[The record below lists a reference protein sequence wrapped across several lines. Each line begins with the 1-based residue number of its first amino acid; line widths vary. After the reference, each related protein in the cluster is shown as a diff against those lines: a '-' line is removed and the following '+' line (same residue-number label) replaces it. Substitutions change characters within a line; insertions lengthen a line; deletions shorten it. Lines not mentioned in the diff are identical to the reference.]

1 MNSRKTYWPVGLAG
15 VLLALSF
22 PAAAHHGQ
30 AGLFDDTRTIEL
42 EGTVKEWSFVNPHP
56 VLVLETTEA
65 SGETVQWDVYFGPA
79 AVSALRRRGFSA
91 ETFAAGETLVITG
104 HPATAA
110 GVHGID
116 VWGGDS
122 SVKRGDGSGVP

>member
-65 SGETVQWDVYFGPA
+65 
-79 AVSALRRRGFSA
+79 LRRRGFSA